1 MCLLDW
7 VGNSEVKQ
15 FRNQT
20 AVVQSGCVIVNQKVE
35 DLATSLFVSI
45 IGAGY
50 SDSVIRSDLN
60 RPKGPGL
67 YSTLAIDLATTFC
80 AAIEK
85 KKEEDALKAA
95 A

>member
-1 MCLLDW
+1 MND
-7 VGNSEVKQ
+7 
-15 FRNQT
+15 
-20 AVVQSGCVIVNQKVE
+20 KVE
-35 DLATSLFVSI
+35 ALATSLFINIV
-45 IGAGY
+45 GVGY

-67 YSTLAIDLATTFC
+67 YSTLAIDLATQFY

-85 KKEEDALKAA
+85 KKLDDGAVAA